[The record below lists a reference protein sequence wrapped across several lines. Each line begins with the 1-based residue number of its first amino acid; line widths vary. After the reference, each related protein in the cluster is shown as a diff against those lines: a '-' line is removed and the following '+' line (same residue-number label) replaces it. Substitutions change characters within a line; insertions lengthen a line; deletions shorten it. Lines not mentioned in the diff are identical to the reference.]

1 MGAAK
6 MILYL
11 LRALALSR
19 ATLAAENL
27 ALRQQLIVLQ
37 RSVKRPRLQK
47 RDRLFWVWLSM
58 LWKGWACCLLIVKPD
73 TIVRWHREGF
83 RLYWR
88 WKSRNEPA
96 GRPKINADIR
106 RLIRRMSR
114 ENPTWGASRIQS
126 ELLLLG
132 YQVAEST
139 VAKYMD
145 RHRKPP
151 SQTWRTFIG
160 NHVPEIAA
168 IDFFVV
174 ATVRFRLL
182 YCLIVLRHDRRRVVH
197 FNVACPYRERH
208 WARLNAG

>member
-1 MGAAK
+1 MDAVK
-6 MILYL
+6 SILCL
-11 LRALALSR
+11 LCALVLSR

-37 RSVKRPRLQK
+37 RSVKRPRLRK
-47 RDRLFWVWLSM
+47 GDRLFWVWLSM

-132 YQVAEST
+132 YT
-139 VAKYMD
+139 VAD
-145 RHRKPP
+145 PR
-151 SQTWRTFIG
+151 
-160 NHVPEIAA
+160 
-168 IDFFVV
+168 
-174 ATVRFRLL
+174 
-182 YCLIVLRHDRRRVVH
+182 
-197 FNVACPYRERH
+197 
-208 WARLNAG
+208 